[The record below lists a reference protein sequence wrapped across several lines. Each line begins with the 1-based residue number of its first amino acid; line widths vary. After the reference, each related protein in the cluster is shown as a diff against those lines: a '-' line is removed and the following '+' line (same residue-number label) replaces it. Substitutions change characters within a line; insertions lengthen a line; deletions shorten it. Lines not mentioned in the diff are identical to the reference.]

1 MFCEE
6 IRLVYRHG
14 PSPSQKLKVSHGMPT
29 RHLTDAQRQGFARF
43 DGEPSADQLARY
55 FHLDQTD
62 RDLIGTLRGD
72 HNRLGFA
79 VMLTSARFLGAFPVS
94 PAEIP
99 ASVLAAVIEQLALEP
114 GTDVDAYFAGSRR
127 IRHLAL
133 IRTHCGF
140 TDFGD
145 NAVARFRLTRW
156 LYALCWSG
164 DDRPG
169 PLIDRAA
176 AWLIANKVLLPG
188 VTVVERLVGRIRDR
202 ARTRLWRHLV
212 ASLSDDQR
220 VRIAA
225 LFDDGDTSTFAA
237 LDALRTVPSKRMPTE
252 LFRHLD
258 RLDAV
263 RAFNLRPAPPRG
275 VPATTLERLARVA
288 RVGKPSAI
296 AALQEPRRTATVAAL
311 FHTLEAAAQDDAAEL
326 AEALLADLVKG
337 AEAADK
343 QARLRSL
350 RDLDGAAMLLHA
362 MGLLV
367 LTDDAL
373 PLNEWRDVLFERL
386 PRPDIE
392 AAMSKVEAIAK
403 PAETKPY
410 DQLRTKWRS
419 ARRLFFEIAT
429 RIETD
434 AAPGGKNVKA
444 AISYLKGVDDWSSLV
459 KMRGAPIAAVSKA
472 WRQHVLDDDG
482 RMRDPKAYVFAIIDA
497 WRLAIKRRDVFAKPG
512 IRYGDPRRGM
522 LEGESWHNSRL
533 MVARA
538 LGRSLEADIEIDGLS
553 RLLDEAYRH
562 VVARAGDNPDLRFET
577 VADKMGIVVTP
588 LDKLDEPE
596 SLRALRAAVQTRM
609 PKAGMPDIFLEV
621 MARTGF
627 AKSFTHLSERQ
638 ATVEHFEISLC
649 ATLVGGACNIGLEP
663 IVRPE
668 FAALRRDRLSWV
680 GQNFIRP
687 ETIAAAN
694 AAIVSAHSRLDIVQH
709 WGAGEV
715 ASADGMRFVAPSSAI
730 HAGPNPKYYGQ
741 ERGVTWYNMISN
753 QFSGLTGAV
762 IPGTLRDSLVVLAL
776 LLEQETELEPLEIM
790 TDTAA
795 YSDAIFGLF
804 WLLGYRFSPRL
815 ADIGGAKLWRID
827 RHASYGQFDA
837 LAWGRINIALIRE
850 NWPDLIRLAGS
861 LKLGHLKA
869 AGVMRMLQV
878 KDRPTTLAKALSE
891 LGRIIKTLHIL
902 RYIDDRPFRRR
913 ILFQLNRQELR
924 HKLGRRVHHGDRG
937 EIRSPL
943 RQGQGEQLGVLG
955 LALNAIVH
963 WNAVYMQEA
972 VRQLGDAGTPALPAD
987 IARLSPISWRHIN
1000 FLGRYDFSVPDAVAN
1015 GGLRPLRE
1023 PNSEWDF

>member
-1 MFCEE
+1 
-6 IRLVYRHG
+6 
-14 PSPSQKLKVSHGMPT
+14 MPT

-55 FHLDQTD
+55 FHLDRTD

-99 ASVLAAVIEQLALEP
+99 ASVLAIVIEQLALQP
-114 GTDVDAYFAGSRR
+114 TTSVDAYFEGGRR

-140 TDFGD
+140 TDFGA
-145 NAVARFRLTRW
+145 NPVARFRLTRW

-202 ARTRLWRHLV
+202 AMTRLWRYLV

-220 VRIAA
+220 ARIAGM
-225 LFDDGDTSTFAA
+225 FDVGDTSTFAA
-237 LDALRTVPSKRMPTE
+237 LDALRTIPTKRMPTE
-252 LFRHLD
+252 LYRHLD
-258 RLDAV
+258 RLDAI
-263 RAFNLRPAPPRG
+263 RAFNLRPSPPRG
-275 VPATTLERLARVA
+275 VPAATLERLARVA

-296 AALQEPRRTATVAAL
+296 AALQEPRRTATIAAL

-326 AEALLADLVKG
+326 AEALLADMVKD

-350 RDLDGAAMLLHA
+350 RDLDDAAILLRQ

-373 PLNEWRDVLFERL
+373 PLDEWRKVLFERL
-386 PRPDIE
+386 PRSNIE
-392 AAMSKVEAIAK
+392 AAMSKVDAIAK

-410 DQLRTKWRS
+410 DELRNRWRR
-419 ARRLFFEIAT
+419 ARRLFFDIVT
-429 RIETD
+429 RIETG
-434 AAPGGKNVKA
+434 AAPGGQGVKA
-444 AISYLKGVDDWSSLV
+444 AIDYLQAVDDWSSLA
-459 KMRGAPIAAVSKA
+459 KMRGAPTTAIPKA
-472 WRQHVLDDDG
+472 WRQHVLDQDG
-482 RMRDPKAYVFAIIDA
+482 RMRDPKAYVFAIIEA
-497 WRLAIKRRDVFAKPG
+497 WRLAIKRRDVFVMPG

-522 LEGESWHNSRL
+522 LDGESWQNSRL

-538 LGRSLEADIEIDGLS
+538 LGRSLEAGTEIDGLTG
-553 RLLDEAYRH
+553 LLDEAYRH
-562 VVARAGDNPDLRFET
+562 VAARAGDNPDLRFET
-577 VADKMGIVVTP
+577 VADKTEIVVTP
-588 LDKLDEPE
+588 LDRLDEPE
-596 SLRALRAAVQTRM
+596 SLRALRVAVQTRM

-638 ATVEHFEISLC
+638 ATVEHFETSLC
-649 ATLVGGACNIGLEP
+649 AVLVGGACNIGLEP
-663 IVRPE
+663 VVRAE
-668 FAALRRDRLSWV
+668 FPPLRRDRLSWV
-680 GQNFIRP
+680 DQNFIRP

-694 AAIVSAHSRLDIVQH
+694 AAIVAAHSRLDIVRH
-709 WGAGEV
+709 WGAGEI

-753 QFSGLTGAV
+753 QFSGLAGAV

-804 WLLGYRFSPRL
+804 WLLGYQFSPRL
-815 ADIGGAKLWRID
+815 ADIGGVKLWRID
-827 RHASYGQFDA
+827 RQASYGPFDA
-837 LAWGRINIALIRE
+837 IACGRIKIDLIRE
-850 NWPDLIRLAGS
+850 NWADLIRLAGS
-861 LKLGHLKA
+861 LKLGHIKA

-924 HKLGRRVHHGDRG
+924 HKLGRRVHHGERG

-943 RQGQGEQLGVLG
+943 RQGQEEQLGALG
-955 LALNAIVH
+955 LALNSIVH
-963 WNAVYMQEA
+963 WNAIYMQETL
-972 VRQLGDAGTPALPAD
+972 RQLSEAGTPPLAAD
-987 IARLSPISWRHIN
+987 IARLSPVSWRHIN
-1000 FLGRYDFSVPDAVAN
+1000 FLGRYEFSLPDVVAN
-1015 GGLRPLRE
+1015 GGLRPLRQ

>member
-1 MFCEE
+1 
-6 IRLVYRHG
+6 
-14 PSPSQKLKVSHGMPT
+14 MPT

-43 DGEPSADQLARY
+43 DGELSIDQLARY

-79 VMLTSARFLGAFPVS
+79 VMLTCARFLGAFPVS
-94 PAEIP
+94 SGEIP
-99 ASVLAAVIEQLALEP
+99 ASVLAAVIEQLALES
-114 GTDVDAYFAGSRR
+114 GTDVAAYFAGSRR

-140 TDFGD
+140 TDFGE

-202 ARTRLWRHLV
+202 ARTKLWRHLV

-220 VRIAA
+220 ARIAA

-288 RVGKPSAI
+288 RVSKPSAI

-343 QARLRSL
+343 KDRLRSL

-367 LTDDAL
+367 LVDDAL

-392 AAMSKVEAIAK
+392 AAMSKVEAIAR

-419 ARRLFFEIAT
+419 ARRLFFEIVT

-444 AISYLKGVDDWSSLV
+444 AISYLKGVDDWSSLA
-459 KMRGAPIAAVSKA
+459 KMRGAPTAAIPKA
-472 WRQHVLDDDG
+472 WRQHALDHEG
-482 RMRDPKAYVFAIIDA
+482 SVRDPKAYVFAIIDA
-497 WRLAIKRRDVFAKPG
+497 WRLAIKRRDVFAHPG

-538 LGRSLEADIEIDGLS
+538 LGRSLEADTEIDGLS

-562 VVARAGDNPDLRFET
+562 VVARGGDNPDLRFET
-577 VADKMGIVVTP
+577 VAGKTEIVVAP

-649 ATLVGGACNIGLEP
+649 ATLVSGACNIGLEP
-663 IVRPE
+663 VVRPE

-680 GQNFIRP
+680 GQNFIRL

-694 AAIVSAHSRLDIVQH
+694 AAIVAAHSRLDIVGH
-709 WGAGEV
+709 WGTGEV

-753 QFSGLTGAV
+753 QFSGLAGAV

-776 LLEQETELEPLEIM
+776 LLDQETELEPLEIM

-827 RHASYGQFDA
+827 RQASYGQFDA
-837 LAWGRINIALIRE
+837 IASGRIKINLIRE
-850 NWPDLIRLAGS
+850 NWSDLIRLAGS

-943 RQGQGEQLGVLG
+943 RQGQEEQLGVLG
-955 LALNAIVH
+955 LALNSIVH

-972 VRQLGDAGTPALPAD
+972 VRQLGEASAPPLPAD

-1000 FLGRYDFSVPDAVAN
+1000 FLGSYDFSVPDAVAN
-1015 GGLRPLRE
+1015 GGLRPLRQ
-1023 PNSEWDF
+1023 PTSEWDF